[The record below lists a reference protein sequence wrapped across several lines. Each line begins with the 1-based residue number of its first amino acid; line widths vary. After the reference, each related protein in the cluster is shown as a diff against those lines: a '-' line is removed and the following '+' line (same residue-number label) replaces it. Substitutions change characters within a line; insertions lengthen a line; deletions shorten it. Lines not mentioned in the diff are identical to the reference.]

1 MVVCQKAH
9 VANIADWPDN
19 FVAKNKSAS
28 VSHLPQL
35 LSSDPLQKLCPK
47 KGWEMR
53 GGKYFSF
60 FVDIE
65 YWPRLKILA
74 NLLWGITITLQC
86 EKRLEKCVAHMLTIN
101 LGQTPFKLN
110 QNILPALNS
119 FIPSLKLFWNFQW
132 HLKPSETHLLKA
144 VEALERWMVSRWEEG
159 WDGYWPA
166 GKKTRQIEAFSRTTT
181 LD

>member
-1 MVVCQKAH
+1 MLPISQTDRITLLPKTNQHQFPIYPSCCQVTHYK
-9 VANIADWPDN
+9 N
-19 FVAKNKSAS
+19 FA
-28 VSHLPQL
+28 Q
-35 LSSDPLQKLCPK
+35 K

-53 GGKYFSF
+53 GGEMFLF
-60 FVDIE
+60 FLSILS

-86 EKRLEKCVAHMLTIN
+86 EKTLEKWVADMLTIN

-110 QNILPALNS
+110 QNILQALNS
-119 FIPSLKLFWNFQW
+119 FIPSLKLLLNFQC
-132 HLKPSETHLLKA
+132 HLKPSETHLLRQ
-144 VEALERWMVSRWEEG
+144 EALERWMVSRWEEG